1 MVLLLASSSLPHL
14 NNDITWKH
22 SYDTDEDDDD
32 DDDDD
37 DDGDDI
43 DMFDG

>member
-1 MVLLLASSSLPHL
+1 MNTRAPDGA

-32 DDDDD
+32 DDDV
-37 DDGDDI
+37 